1 LDFVHDESVIAQ
13 MRNVSSEFDVSYW
26 RDVSKEHR
34 FPAEYRKAIAKTGL
48 FGILVEK
55 RWGGMEKGLV
65 DLALATLETAERYAG
80 LGSYLYLSGSLAP
93 MIFASNA
100 SKEWKEKMM
109 PSFAKGELT
118 VSIALAEEHS
128 GLDALSIE
136 TTAESV
142 SDHFVITGRKMF
154 VTNAETADFLLLF
167 ARTGPRGEG
176 GKKSSGISMFLV
188 DSKEPTIKMT
198 KLEKLGL
205 DFNTIHSLEVKDLK
219 VGQESMVGLPG
230 EAWKGIRDVFLMDRV
245 LTSASLVG
253 TGNLSIQQAAHYV
266 GKRKVFGKA
275 VGSNQGVQ
283 FPLADAVA
291 QLLTA
296 EAMVLKAASR
306 VDQKKSFEDEAN
318 FALLESA
325 NAAQVATDRALQAL
339 GGHGYLKDYDQERY
353 WRDVRVHR
361 LHPITEEL
369 LLATIA
375 EKCLGLPKSY

>member
-1 LDFVHDESVIAQ
+1 MDLAYDDSGVAL
-13 MRNVSSEFDVSYW
+13 MRDVSSEFDVSYW

-34 FPAEYRKAIAKTGL
+34 FPSEYRKAIAKSGL

-55 RWGGMEKGLV
+55 RWGGMERGLV
-65 DLALATLETAERYAG
+65 DLALATQETAERYAG
-80 LGSYLYLSGSLAP
+80 IGSYLYLSGSLTP
-93 MIFASNA
+93 MIFAANTT
-100 SKEWKEKMM
+100 KEWKEKMM
-109 PSFAKGELT
+109 PAFAKGELI
-118 VSIALAEEHS
+118 VSIALAEESS

-136 TTAESV
+136 TTAKSV
-142 SDHFVITGRKMF
+142 SDHFVISGRKMF
-154 VTNAETADFLLLF
+154 VTNADIADFLLLF
-167 ARTGPRGEG
+167 ARTGPRGG
-176 GKKSSGISMFLV
+176 RKSGGISMFLV
-188 DSKEPTIKMT
+188 DSKDPTIKKS

-205 DFNTIHSLEVKDLK
+205 DFNTIHSVEVRDLK
-219 VGQESMVGLPG
+219 VSQESMVGPPG
-230 EAWKGIRDVFLMDRV
+230 EAWKGIREVFLMDRI

-253 TGNLSIQQAAHYV
+253 TGKLSVQQAAEYAS
-266 GKRKVFGKA
+266 KRSVFGKPI
-275 VGSNQGVQ
+275 GSNQGVQ
-283 FPLADAVA
+283 FPLADAVIH
-291 QLLTA
+291 LLAA

-306 VDQKKSFEDEAN
+306 IDQKTSFEDEAN

-339 GGHGYLKDYDQERY
+339 GGHGYLRDYDQERY

>member
-1 LDFVHDESVIAQ
+1 LDLAHDESAVAL
-13 MRNVSSEFDVSYW
+13 MRKVSSEFDVSYW
-26 RDVSKEHR
+26 RNVSREHR
-34 FPAEYRKAIAKTGL
+34 FPAEYLEAIAKTGL

-65 DLALATLETAERYAG
+65 DLALATQETAERYAG
-80 LGSYLYLSGSLAP
+80 LGSYLYLSGSLTP
-93 MIFASNA
+93 IIFAANA
-100 SKEWKEKMM
+100 SDEWKEKMM
-109 PSFAKGELT
+109 PSFARGELK
-118 VSIALAEEHS
+118 VSIALAEEAS

-136 TTAESV
+136 TSAERV
-142 SDHFVITGRKMF
+142 SDNYVVNGKKMF
-154 VTNAETADFLLLF
+154 VTNADSADFLLLF

-176 GKKSSGISMFLV
+176 EKRSGGISMFLV
-188 DSKEPTIKMT
+188 DPSNPAIRMGR
-198 KLEKLGL
+198 LEKLGL
-205 DFNTIHSLEVKDLK
+205 DFNTLYSVEIRDLK
-219 VGQESMVGLPG
+219 VGQDSMIGPPG
-230 EAWKGIRDVFLMDRV
+230 EAWKGIREVFLMDRV

-253 TGNLSIQQAAHYV
+253 TGKLSVRQAAEYV
-266 GKRKVFGKA
+266 GKRRVFGKP

-306 VDQKKSFEDEAN
+306 IDSKKSFEEEAN

-325 NAAQVATDRALQAL
+325 SAAQVATDRALQAL

-361 LHPITEEL
+361 LHPMTEEL
-369 LLATIA
+369 LLASIA
-375 EKCLGLPKSY
+375 EKSLGLPKSY

>member
-1 LDFVHDESVIAQ
+1 LDFAYDESVVALIRKA
-13 MRNVSSEFDVSYW
+13 SSEFDVSYW

-65 DLALATLETAERYAG
+65 DLALAAQETAERYAG
-80 LGSYLYLSGSLAP
+80 LGSYLYLSGSLVP
-93 MIFASNA
+93 MIFAANA
-100 SKEWKEKMM
+100 SREWKEKMM

-118 VSIALAEEHS
+118 VSIALAEESS

-136 TTAESV
+136 TTAKSV
-142 SDHFVITGRKMF
+142 SDHFVITGKKMF

-167 ARTGPRGEG
+167 ARTGPREG

-188 DSKEPTIKMT
+188 DSKDPKIKKT

-205 DFNTIHSLEVKDLK
+205 DFNTIHSIELKGLK
-219 VGQESMVGLPG
+219 VGQESMVGRTG
-230 EAWKGIRDVFLMDRV
+230 EAWRGIREVFLMDRV

-253 TGNLSIQQAAHYV
+253 TGKLSVQQAAGYAS
-266 GKRKVFGKA
+266 KRTVFGRPI
-275 VGSNQGVQ
+275 GSNQGVQ

-291 QLLTA
+291 QLLMA

-306 VDQKKSFEDEAN
+306 IDQKKSFEDEAN

-361 LHPITEEL
+361 VHPITEEL

>member
-1 LDFVHDESVIAQ
+1 LDFAYDESVVAL
-13 MRNVSSEFDVSYW
+13 MRKVSSEFDVSYW

-34 FPAEYRKAIAKTGL
+34 FPTEYRKAIAETGL

-65 DLALATLETAERYAG
+65 DLALATQETAERFAG
-80 LGSYLYLSGSLAP
+80 LGSYLYLSGSLTP
-93 MIFASNA
+93 MIFAANS

-109 PSFAKGELT
+109 PSFAKGELI
-118 VSIALAEEHS
+118 VSIALAEESS
-128 GLDALSIE
+128 GTDALSIE
-136 TTAESV
+136 TTAKSV
-142 SDHFVITGRKMF
+142 SDHFVITGSKMF

-167 ARTGPRGEG
+167 ARTGPSD

-188 DSKEPTIKMT
+188 DSKDPTIKKT

-205 DFNTIHSLEVKDLK
+205 DFNTIYSVEVKDLK
-219 VGQESMVGLPG
+219 VRQDSMVGPPG
-230 EAWKGIRDVFLMDRV
+230 EAWKGIREVFLMDRV

-253 TGNLSIQQAAHYV
+253 TGKLSVQQAAEYAS
-266 GKRKVFGKA
+266 KRSVFGKPI
-275 VGSNQGVQ
+275 GSNQGVQ
-283 FPLADAVA
+283 FPLADAVV
-291 QLLTA
+291 QLLVA

-306 VDQKKSFEDEAN
+306 IDQKKSFEDEAN

-339 GGHGYLKDYDQERY
+339 GGHGYLRDYDQERY

-361 LHPITEEL
+361 LHPMTEEL

>member
-1 LDFVHDESVIAQ
+1 MLDQSVVAR
-13 MRNVSSEFDVSYW
+13 MRKVSSEFDVSYW

-34 FPAEYRKAIAKTGL
+34 FPVEYREAIAKTGL

-65 DLALATLETAERYAG
+65 DLALAAQETAERYAG
-80 LGSYLYLSGSLAP
+80 LGSYLYLSGSLTP
-93 MIFASNA
+93 MIFAKTA
-100 SKEWKEKMM
+100 SMEWKEKNM
-109 PSFAKGELT
+109 PSFARGELM
-118 VSIALAEEHS
+118 VSIALAEEAS

-136 TTAESV
+136 TTAERT
-142 SDHFVITGRKMF
+142 SDHFVITGKKMF
-154 VTNAETADFLLLF
+154 VTNAETASFLLLF
-167 ARTGPRGEG
+167 ARTGSRGEG
-176 GKKSSGISMFLV
+176 GKKSGGISMFLV
-188 DSKEPTIKMT
+188 DPGDPAIKKT

-205 DFNTIHSLEVKDLK
+205 DFNTIHSIEFKGLK
-219 VGQESMVGLPG
+219 VGQESLVGSIG
-230 EAWKGIRDVFLMDRV
+230 EAWKSIREVFVMDRV

-253 TGNLSIQQAAHYV
+253 TGKLSVRQASEYV
-266 GKRKVFGKA
+266 GRRTVFGRP

-283 FPLADAVA
+283 FPLADAIA

-306 VDQKKSFEDEAN
+306 VDSKESFEDEAN

-325 NAAQVATDRALQAL
+325 SAAQVATDRALQAL

-369 LLATIA
+369 LLATVA

>member
-1 LDFVHDESVIAQ
+1 LDFALDESVVAQ
-13 MRNVSSEFDVSYW
+13 MRKVSSEFDVSYW

-34 FPAEYRKAIAKTGL
+34 FPAEYRQAIAKAGL

-65 DLALATLETAERYAG
+65 DLVLATQETAERFAG
-80 LGSYLYLSGSLAP
+80 LGSYLYLSGSLTP
-93 MIFASNA
+93 MIFARNA
-100 SKEWKEKMM
+100 SMGWKEKMM
-109 PSFAKGELT
+109 PSFARGELM
-118 VSIALAEEHS
+118 VSIALAEEAS

-136 TTAESV
+136 TTAERV
-142 SDHFVITGRKMF
+142 SDHYVVNGKKMF
-154 VTNAETADFLLLF
+154 VTNAETANFLLLF
-167 ARTGPRGEG
+167 VRTGSGGEG
-176 GKKSSGISMFLV
+176 GKKSDGISMFLV
-188 DSKEPTIKMT
+188 DPRDPAVKKT

-205 DFNTIHSLEVKDLK
+205 DFNTIHSVEVKGLK
-219 VGQESMVGLPG
+219 VGQESLVGPLG
-230 EAWKGIRDVFLMDRV
+230 GAWKSIREVFLMDRV

-253 TGNLSIQQAAHYV
+253 TGKLSVLQAAEYT
-266 GKRKVFGKA
+266 GKRMVFGRP
-275 VGSNQGVQ
+275 VGSNQGIQ
-283 FPLADAVA
+283 FPLADAIA

-296 EAMVLKAASR
+296 EAMVMKAASR

-361 LHPITEEL
+361 LHPMTEEL